1 MPYIQVEAAKLTKEQ
16 KERLVAEITRVSS
29 EIMEMRKEA
38 FYVLIKENDSDN
50 WGIGGKTLTQI
61 INENKEK

>member
-16 KERLVAEITRVSS
+16 KERLVTEITRVSS
-29 EIMEMRKEA
+29 EIMELRKEA

-61 INENKEK
+61 LNEKK

>member
-1 MPYIQVEAAKLTKEQ
+1 MPYIQVEAAKLTQEQ

-29 EIMEMRKEA
+29 EIMELRKEA

-61 INENKEK
+61 LNEKK

>member
-1 MPYIQVEAAKLTKEQ
+1 
-16 KERLVAEITRVSS
+16 
-29 EIMEMRKEA
+29 MELRKEA

-61 INENKEK
+61 LNEKK

>member
-1 MPYIQVEAAKLTKEQ
+1 MPYIQVEAARLTKEQ

-29 EIMEMRKEA
+29 EIMEIRKEA

>member
-50 WGIGGKTLTQI
+50 WGIAGKTLTQI
-61 INENKEK
+61 INEKK

>member
-29 EIMEMRKEA
+29 EIMELRKEA

-61 INENKEK
+61 LDEKK

>member
-29 EIMEMRKEA
+29 ELMEMRKEA

>member
-1 MPYIQVEAAKLTKEQ
+1 MPYIQVEAARLTKEQ

-50 WGIGGKTLTQI
+50 WGIGGKTLAQI
-61 INENKEK
+61 INEKK

>member
-1 MPYIQVEAAKLTKEQ
+1 MPYIQVEAARLTKEQ